1 MRHEIE
7 IWGMVNFFKK
17 RVFSVFRMDSAYL
30 DFSSVTDMAGD
41 CISIWKQLASLGD
54 PSILSVC

>member
-7 IWGMVNFFKK
+7 IWGMVNFLK
-17 RVFSVFRMDSAYL
+17 VFSIFRIDSAYL

-41 CISIWKQLASLGD
+41 YISIWKQLASLGD

>member
-7 IWGMVNFFKK
+7 IWGMVNFLSEYFQYLGWT
-17 RVFSVFRMDSAYL
+17 SAYL

-41 CISIWKQLASLGD
+41 YMSIWKQLALLGD
-54 PSILSVC
+54 PPILPVC

>member
-1 MRHEIE
+1 
-7 IWGMVNFFKK
+7 MVNFFSEY
-17 RVFSVFRMDSAYL
+17 FQYLGWTSAYL

-41 CISIWKQLASLGD
+41 YMSIWKQLALLGD

>member
-7 IWGMVNFFKK
+7 IWGMVNFFSEY
-17 RVFSVFRMDSAYL
+17 FQYLGWTSAYL

-41 CISIWKQLASLGD
+41 YMSIWKQLALLGD